1 MKRVIIL
8 LILSVAF
15 ATFTST
21 STLPVE
27 MLEENME
34 YDLERFKVKVE
45 TEKFHKLNS
54 LGLENF
60 LNHLAYK
67 ESSNNPNVVNTLGYI
82 GKYQFGRAA
91 LKEIGYGSLRISEFR
106 KNPSI
111 FPEEAQDEAIIM
123 LLKINRKRLESTIE
137 KYEGKYIAGIKIT
150 EAGLLAAAHLAGAS
164 GVKRF
169 LRTNGRYNP
178 SDSYGTRLSDYL
190 LEFSKH
196 EFILLNP

>member
-91 LKEIGYGSLRISEFR
+91 LKEIGYGSLRVSEFR

-196 EFILLNP
+196 EFTLLNP

>member
-91 LKEIGYGSLRISEFR
+91 LKEVGYGSLRVSEFR

-111 FPEEAQDEAIIM
+111 FPEEAQDKAIIM

-178 SDSYGTRLSDYL
+178 ADSYGTRLSDYL

>member
-111 FPEEAQDEAIIM
+111 FPEEAQDEAIVE